1 MPTQKS
7 HQIGPPVPTR
17 SDSPPTM
24 KPPTMMPTAT
34 QETVR
39 PWYDGYGP
47 SAEADWPDAATP
59 PCPVGPPGTTEVSCI
74 AASLRDV
81 GLPDGTS
88 PMVPRSEWF
97 DIALLLPPTWPTCLL
112 LWRGGPSCR
121 PPPPGTFRGSCLSRR
136 GSGVLAGRGHPPLGP
151 ARAASLPTMA
161 VKKGLLVG

>member
-1 MPTQKS
+1 MLVASEVSRPSPVIAMPTQKR

-24 KPPTMMPTAT
+24 KPPTMMPAAT

-112 LWRGGPSCR
+112 LWRGGPSR
-121 PPPPGTFRGSCLSRR
+121 RAPPPGCCPGSTFFPRGRR
-136 GSGVLAGRGHPPLGP
+136 VRGR
-151 ARAASLPTMA
+151 R
-161 VKKGLLVG
+161 